1 MVVLNI
7 NYHSLIPFFLKNKV
21 TLLYQNNIII
31 ESRIKYMR
39 AKITV
44 VIVFLLLFLL
54 SSSLNCIGINAN
66 KEVFSDLSSYQ
77 IMPVGDPY
85 FILLSDYTDGAGDD
99 NLWAVQLRFDI
110 DLGVVESEFDNKT
123 LPLVT
128 DEWVEIR
135 IEIDLNNDFMK
146 MYYND
151 ELLHQKEWS
160 AGPENTGNGIVN
172 LSAVN
177 LYSDTSTSVYFDDFV
192 LEEVG
197 EGIIW
202 SDSFDT
208 YEDGSE
214 IHGQGGW
221 KGWDNDPEYTAY
233 VSSFFNRSFPNAL
246 EISYGAD
253 IVRVY
258 FGNYSGEFIYSAWM
272 YFPVNVAPNPPEING
287 PSGGAEGEN
296 YNFSF
301 AATDQNSDDIWY
313 YIEWGDG
320 TFEEWIGPYSSGE
333 EVIVGHSWSEVGE
346 YTIRAKARDG
356 LLFESKW
363 SEPFS
368 VIISNPPDAPD
379 ISVPQKIRKGR
390 EYEIIFSS
398 TDPDDDDVKY
408 FIDWGDGN
416 TFESEYF
423 VSGADAKIKHTWVEK
438 GNFIIEAYAVDIY
451 NAESEVST
459 NEVIVPKSR
468 EPYSHFDLLSK
479 FFSFFS
485 NIFDVIF

>member
-1 MVVLNI
+1 
-7 NYHSLIPFFLKNKV
+7 
-21 TLLYQNNIII
+21 
-31 ESRIKYMR
+31 MR
-39 AKITV
+39 AKII
-44 VIVFLLLFLL
+44 IVFGILFFFL
-54 SSSLNCIGINAN
+54 SSSSLMGVEINSK
-66 KEVFSDLSSYQ
+66 KEAFFDFSSNQ

-85 FILLSDYTDGAGDD
+85 FILLSDYTDGAGDE

-110 DLGVVESEFDNKT
+110 DLGVVESEFDDKT

-135 IEIDLNNDFMK
+135 IEIDLNNDWME

-151 ELLHQKEWS
+151 ELLHQKDWS

-177 LYSDTSTSVYFDDFV
+177 LFSDTSTSVYFDDFV

-202 SDSFDT
+202 SDNFDT

-221 KGWDNDPEYTAY
+221 KGWDNDPEFTGY
-233 VSSFFNRSFPNAL
+233 VNSFKNRSFPNAL

-272 YFPVNVAPNPPEING
+272 YFPVNVAPKPPEING
-287 PSGGAEGEN
+287 PGGGAVGKNLN
-296 YNFSF
+296 YSF
-301 AATDQNSDDIWY
+301 VATDQNSDDIWY

-320 TFEEWIGPYSSGE
+320 TFEEWIGPYDSGE
-333 EVIVGHSWSEVGE
+333 TVVVGHTWSETGE
-346 YTIRAKARDG
+346 YEIRAKARDDF
-356 LLFESKW
+356 LSESKW
-363 SEPFS
+363 SESFS
-368 VIISNPPDAPD
+368 VIISNPPGAPE
-379 ISVPQKIRKGR
+379 ISAPQRIRKGR

-398 TDPDDDDVKY
+398 TDPDDDDVRF
-408 FIDWGDGN
+408 FIDWGDGS
-416 TFESEYF
+416 TFESEY
-423 VSGADAKIKHTWVEK
+423 VASGTDAKIKYTWDEK
-438 GNFIIEAYAVDIY
+438 GSYIIKVYAADIY
-451 NAESEVST
+451 NAESEIST
-459 NEVIVPKSR
+459 NEIIVPRSR
-468 EPYSHFDLLSK
+468 ESYSYFDILSK
-479 FFSFFS
+479 LFSYFS
-485 NIFDVIF
+485 NIFDLMF